1 MDEAREFWQNYF
13 NKIVALLVIRAIVL
27 IAMEVLIWQFFIIIN
42 HKI

>member
-27 IAMEVLIWQFFIIIN
+27 IAMEVLIWQFFY
-42 HKI
+42 HY